1 MSYTYETN
9 VGKIC
14 TQGLLC
20 YINAKNYIQKVINLD
35 NVTQENTKI
44 QFKLALYSRPSIQK
58 INDWRLWIRKIKW
71 IA

>member
-1 MSYTYETN
+1 MKQMLEKYAHKDCYAILMQ
-9 VGKIC
+9 KIK
-14 TQGLLC
+14 
-20 YINAKNYIQKVINLD
+20 YKKKVINLD

-44 QFKLALYSRPSIQK
+44 QFKLALYSRPFIQN